1 MEVLQGFMKALF
13 ACEDPFLAAG
23 AKALP
28 PDFVPEAAA
37 EPTAFEAEWTKHG
50 DGAEEA
56 PQEELDADEFWRVSS
71 PSKTCEIEDEPEY
84 IVGGQLVAEPLLVSD
99 LARGVLKELELC
111 EAPIV
116 LTSELSIR
124 IVKDNLPPVKLSSPL
139 ARRAAAAVAA
149 EEVEEAAEEAAD
161 EAADEPADVAFDA
174 RAELRALHAIL
185 QSGGLPGL
193 RASLRATSA
202 AASAGRLPPKD
213 GCGTKATLTP
223 AEAKQLA
230 RPAVPWHVGPRT
242 IGRAT

>member
-1 MEVLQGFMKALF
+1 MRCLRGVGQRGERWTREYRFVKIVLCFISKFSLLSANLLGLGARIPMEVLQGFMKALF

-124 IVKDNLPPVKLSSPL
+124 IVKDNLPPVS
-139 ARRAAAAVAA
+139 AM
-149 EEVEEAAEEAAD
+149 
-161 EAADEPADVAFDA
+161 
-174 RAELRALHAIL
+174 
-185 QSGGLPGL
+185 
-193 RASLRATSA
+193 TS
-202 AASAGRLPPKD
+202 
-213 GCGTKATLTP
+213 
-223 AEAKQLA
+223 
-230 RPAVPWHVGPRT
+230 
-242 IGRAT
+242 